1 MELLEGK
8 IYGESLPK
16 GFGVRGGGSSSF
28 LATKMKGIFKGFKF
42 ISQIFVFKEPEMVIG
57 YPTDVKH
64 VAHIG
69 YSSSSNIPSW
79 MAEFNTASDFSSGV
93 LEESRGL
100 SWASH
105 EFDQPNGFQS
115 SPGKFSDKSCP
126 DAERVP
132 KKKRKKNRFASS
144 SSSIRSIGSHT
155 SINHAEQAQIV
166 MA

>member
-8 IYGESLPK
+8 VDGESLPK
-16 GFGVRGGGSSSF
+16 GSSSF
-28 LATKMKGIFKGFKF
+28 LTTKMKGIFKGFKF

-93 LEESRGL
+93 FGESRGL

-105 EFDQPNGFQS
+105 EFDQPNGFQL
-115 SPGKFSDKSCP
+115 SPGKFSEKSCP
-126 DAERVP
+126 DAGAP
-132 KKKRKKNRFASS
+132 KKKRKKFKFASS
-144 SSSIRSIGSHT
+144 SSSIRSIGSHASPIDRT
-155 SINHAEQAQIV
+155 EQAQSV

>member
-8 IYGESLPK
+8 IYGESPPK
-16 GFGVRGGGSSSF
+16 GLSVKEGRSSSF
-28 LATKMKGIFKGFKF
+28 LSTKMKGIFKGFKF
-42 ISQIFVFKEPEMVIG
+42 ISQIFVFKGHEMVIG

-69 YSSSSNIPSW
+69 FSSSSSIPSW

-93 LEESRGL
+93 LGESRGL

-105 EFDQPNGFQS
+105 EFDQPNGFQL
-115 SPGKFSDKSCP
+115 SPGKFSDKSFL
-126 DAERVP
+126 DSETVP
-132 KKKRKKNRFASS
+132 KKKRKKTKSS
-144 SSSIRSIGSHT
+144 SSSVRSIGSHA
-155 SINHAEQAQIV
+155 SPLDRPEQARSI

>member
-1 MELLEGK
+1 MV
-8 IYGESLPK
+8 S
-16 GFGVRGGGSSSF
+16 
-28 LATKMKGIFKGFKF
+28 KMKGVFKGFKF

-64 VAHIG
+64 AAHIG
-69 YSSSSNIPSW
+69 FSSSSSIPSW

-93 LEESRGL
+93 LGESRGL

-105 EFDQPNGFQS
+105 EFDQPNGFQL

-126 DAERVP
+126 EAEKVP
-132 KKKRKKNRFASS
+132 KKKRKKTKFASS
-144 SSSIRSIGSHT
+144 FCSS
-155 SINHAEQAQIV
+155 EQAQTV